1 MEDSS
6 ASLLEQL
13 ETGIHI
19 SNMIINTDKKGKA
32 DQTFERLSN
41 RLQLLESYWKTFVG
55 NHGKVCRENAGLAKD
70 HPYFSRSQFYEIED
84 AYVTAK
90 TELTARLARLTS
102 ARDGDRGASAA
113 SASLVQ
119 MLPTPPSLPSLTL
132 PTFNGDQRN
141 WESFK
146 ELFSSMVK
154 DVPHIAN
161 VQKLQRLLSSLEGS
175 AAARLRNI
183 PLVGTNFEVAWSI
196 LLKSYDNNR
205 IKLADH
211 LKRLL
216 SMPPMATRSAPEI
229 TRLLDTVEEATRSLI
244 SFGRDVDHWD
254 DWFIQLV
261 ELRLDSQT
269 REDWEKSLEHQEDF
283 PLYKDLKS
291 FLEHRSRTLQ
301 ASSSMEAEHPS
312 NRAPSKKPPHVT
324 RAHSTHMARDR
335 QSTPGKATLRC
346 VLCREQHRV
355 SWCPKFK
362 DLSLDQRKRT
372 VRQHNLCYNC
382 LGQGHGAAFCPSVYR
397 CKISGCGASHHTLLH
412 EGAATRGT
420 TDSSTGGEPSAPTGV
435 VSLHSGTRH
444 SGVVLLATAQVA
456 IQSSS
461 GRIVVVKA
469 LLDQGSETSFLSTRV
484 AQDLELPKRR
494 SSTLVFGLGAQHGT
508 RPSSEVD
515 VLLRS
520 ITSPFTLRFS
530 ALVLPKLTSLLPSKP
545 VVRASWTHLEG
556 LTLADT
562 EFDKMSRVDCILGA
576 DVYPALILDGLIKG
590 GRNEPIAQRTT
601 LGWVISGLTP
611 SPAEVSPSLV
621 RCHTVDTDY
630 HNVAKELRRFWELEE
645 ILPTRL
651 LSREDQACEDHFSST
666 HVRDS
671 SGRYVLRLPFSRS
684 PNLPS
689 TFAIARAR
697 LLGTERRLVRKPNEQ
712 KAYVTFMK
720 EYEDLH
726 HMERIEKPD
735 LDKEN
740 YYYIPHH
747 AVFKADGSG
756 KIRVVFNASQDASN
770 GLSLNDC
777 LHAGPKLQ
785 RDISVILTGW
795 RYYRF
800 VFSADIVKIP
810 DGAIQHY
817 RLTTVTYG
825 TACAPFQAIRVLLQ
839 LASDERLK
847 FPVGA
852 SILERNVYVD
862 DALAGADTLENAK
875 DARDQLAG
883 ILHSAGMELDKWSP
897 NHPALLT
904 GLSDVST
911 RDLPI
916 DAPDVVSTLGLLW
929 SPRSDAFRFRVN
941 HDELK
946 PPTTKR
952 AILSIVARLFDPMGW
967 LGPVLIRAKI
977 PIQKLWLQGC
987 NWDDPLDISSQE
999 ECDLFC
1005 RQLRD
1010 VEGISIPR
1018 FLGRAAETRWYLH
1031 GFADASERAYGACLY
1046 FLTQDD
1052 HGEWKSTLITAKT
1065 KVAPIKSI
1073 SVPRLELCAA
1083 LLLAKL
1089 VAFFRQQLHPEPIRT
1104 FCWSDLTMVL
1114 AWIRDH
1120 PSRWQTF
1127 VDNRVS
1133 EIHCLIPQTPW
1144 GHVRTEENPADA
1156 SSRGLCPSELRTN
1169 RLWWHG
1175 PSWLLKDWSRWKTEE
1190 CEFVSALEARPPRQV
1205 LAHHVQPEGDFPFTR
1220 FSSWQRLIHTVAY
1233 ALRWLNR
1240 LRRVPPQ
1247 YPYPGLEAREIH
1259 AATSCVL
1266 RLVQREAYSE
1276 ELHCLSKGAPL
1287 PRASTI
1293 RRCSPFLHENGVL
1306 RVGGRLQNTT
1316 LPFEEKHPAI
1326 VPRKSHLAALILRD
1340 THLNSLHGGP
1350 QLMLSCLRRR
1360 FWIPQVRSDVRR
1372 EVRRCTRCARF
1383 QGPLLEQ
1390 QMAPLPSTRGTPSRP
1405 FSTCGLDYA
1414 GPFPIRMCKGRGQ
1427 RATKG
1432 YLVIFVELCPSVW
1445 SDNGTTLQGAD
1456 QELKRLFHSAATF
1469 SKEIAETLANDG
1481 VTWNFIPPRAPYFGG
1496 LWEAGVRSFKH
1507 HLKRVVGDAKLTFE
1521 EFSTLAVQIEACLNS
1536 CPLSPLSSDVEDLAP
1551 LTPEHFLIGSALL
1564 APAEPSDTPAIPRV
1578 ERYRL
1583 ATVMRNHFW
1592 IRWRKEVLH
1601 EYQLRSKWLLPTKP
1615 LKVGDLVLIS
1625 DINTP
1630 AISTLGRV
1638 LELHEG
1644 SDDLARVATLKTA
1657 TTTLSRPLV
1666 KLIRL
1671 PIDDGPEPGQP
1682 PLVKVGGSQPLPIG
1696 EGALH
1701 PELSQE

>member
-1 MEDSS
+1 KNLKGKHL
-6 ASLLEQL
+6 SLV
-13 ETGIHI
+13 
-19 SNMIINTDKKGKA
+19 SDKKGKA
-32 DQTFERLSN
+32 DQTFEHLSN
-41 RLQLLESYWKTFVG
+41 RLQLLESYWKTFAG

-70 HPYFSRSQFYEIED
+70 HPYFTRSQFYEIED

-183 PLVGTNFEVAWSI
+183 PLVGTNFEVAWNI

-244 SFGRDVDHWD
+244 SLGRDVDHWD

-261 ELRLDSQT
+261 ELRLDSQNVKIGRSHWSIRRTSPCT
-269 REDWEKSLEHQEDF
+269 RISN
-283 PLYKDLKS
+283 P
-291 FLEHRSRTLQ
+291 
-301 ASSSMEAEHPS
+301 SSSI
-312 NRAPSKKPPHVT
+312 
-324 RAHSTHMARDR
+324 
-335 QSTPGKATLRC
+335 GLGRC
-346 VLCREQHRV
+346 
-355 SWCPKFK
+355 
-362 DLSLDQRKRT
+362 
-372 VRQHNLCYNC
+372 
-382 LGQGHGAAFCPSVYR
+382 QGHGAASCPSVHR
-397 CKISGCGASHHTLLH
+397 CRTPGCGASHHTLLH

-420 TDSSTGGEPSAPTGV
+420 SDSSTGGEPSAPTGV

-461 GRIVVVKA
+461 GRIIVVKA

-484 AQDLELPKRR
+484 VQDLELPKRR
-494 SSTLVFGLGAQHGT
+494 SSTLVFGLGAQHGM
-508 RPSSEVD
+508 RPSGEVD

-520 ITSPFTLRFS
+520 ITSPFALRFS

-556 LTLADT
+556 LTLADP

-611 SPAEVSPSLV
+611 SPAEVPPSLV
-621 RCHTVDTDY
+621 HCHTVDTDC
-630 HNVAKELRRFWELEE
+630 HSIAKELRRFWELEE
-645 ILPTRL
+645 IPPTRL

-666 HVRDS
+666 HARDS

-785 RDISVILTGW
+785 RDISVILTRW

-825 TACAPFQAIRVLLQ
+825 TACAPFQAIRALLQ

-875 DARDQLAG
+875 DERDQLVG
-883 ILHSAGMELDKWSP
+883 ILHSAGMELDKWSS

-911 RDLPI
+911 QDLPI

-977 PIQKLWLQGC
+977 LIQKLWLQGC

-1005 RQLRD
+1005 RQLRN

-1018 FLGRAAETRWYLH
+1018 FLSRAAETRWYLH

-1046 FLTQDD
+1046 FVTQDD

-1089 VAFFRQQLHPEPIRT
+1089 VASLRPQLHPEPIRT
-1104 FCWSDLTMVL
+1104 FCWSDSTVVL

-1127 VDNRVS
+1127 VANRVS
-1133 EIHCLIPQTPW
+1133 EIHSLIPQTPW

-1190 CEFVSALEARPPRQV
+1190 CEFVSALEERPPRQV

-1220 FSSWQRLIHTVAY
+1220 FSSWHRLIHTVAY

-1293 RRCSPFLHENGVL
+1293 RRCSPFLHEDGVL

-1432 YLVIFVELCPSVW
+1432 YLVIFVCFATRAVHLEVVSDLTTQTFLSAWRRFVGRRGLCRSVW

-1456 QELKRLFHSAATF
+1456 QELRRLFHSAATF

-1496 LWEAGVRSFKH
+1496 FWEAGVRSFKH

-1536 CPLSPLSSDVEDLAP
+1536 RPLSPLSSDVEDLAP
-1551 LTPEHFLIGSALL
+1551 LTPGHFLIGSALL

-1592 IRWRKEVLH
+1592 MRWRKEVLH
-1601 EYQLRSKWLLPTKP
+1601 EYQLRSKWLSPTKP

-1630 AISTLGRV
+1630 ATRWPLGRV

-1644 SDDLARVATLKTA
+1644 SDGLARVATLKTA

-1682 PLVKVGGSQPLPIG
+1682 PLVKVGGSQSLPIG